1 MELSVETP
9 QGSPLSPM
17 LYMLYLAEL
26 LTQDPTLRF
35 GYADDINLYRA
46 TDSLDTNVNLLASDV
61 QGILAW
67 GADNKIAFAPEK
79 LEMIHLTKKSGTY
92 APPCIVNDDLMIHPI
107 MIAPRLGEQP
117 ALHWLGV
124 WFDRKLTFKRHVSE
138 RAAIARKVAYHIRGL
153 ARIKNSPPASS
164 LRKAVT
170 TCVLPSVLY
179 GTEAWYAGRT
189 KPPRQYRTVREE
201 EVRARNG
208 WHVGVV
214 DKTLA
219 LAARGV
225 LPVWRTTPTV
235 TLFWDAGLPSAE
247 VALEGATLT
256 FAMRLQTI
264 DEQHPLV
271 RCITPPINQRG
282 RGAGNRQ
289 RPRTK
294 VQRLGELL
302 PGVPRPTLRPPHFT
316 AGCWCDPTGDLDKET
331 ALTELKAGA

>member
-1 MELSVETP
+1 MALTSGILSPQHGGTLPKCSTMDLVAVFTHDIKAAMMLGKQITMITMDVQGAFDALLPKWLLAWMTGQGWPLPLLQLIHSFLTDCKVRVQLEKSTTPYYGVECGTP

-35 GYADDINLYRA
+35 GYADDINLYHA
-46 TDSLDTNVNLLASDV
+46 TDSLDTNVNLLASNV
-61 QGILAW
+61 RGILAW

-107 MIAPRLGEQP
+107 MIASRLGEQP

-138 RAAIARKVAYHIRGL
+138 RAAIARKVAYHICGL
-153 ARIKNSPPASS
+153 AQIKNSPPASS
-164 LRKAVT
+164 LCKAVT

-179 GTEAWYAGRT
+179 GTEAWYAGRM
-189 KPPRQYRTVREE
+189 KQPRQYRTAREE
-201 EVRARNG
+201 EVSACNR
-208 WHVGVV
+208 WHVEVV

-225 LPVWRTTPTV
+225 LPV
-235 TLFWDAGLPSAE
+235 
-247 VALEGATLT
+247 
-256 FAMRLQTI
+256 
-264 DEQHPLV
+264 
-271 RCITPPINQRG
+271 G
-282 RGAGNRQ
+282 RAH
-289 RPRTK
+289 
-294 VQRLGELL
+294 V
-302 PGVPRPTLRPPHFT
+302 
-316 AGCWCDPTGDLDKET
+316 
-331 ALTELKAGA
+331 